1 MTAHAIALNERLP
14 PPIRPG
20 KLRLRW
26 FDGLLLGLA
35 PNIGGPIIAAH
46 IDRMSHELAR
56 QSAWYRRLRAQLVDS
71 ADEAMVDEE
80 QTMVVLLDQSA
91 SNLQSARKNLLSI
104 RSDYPGV
111 QKFPAWFRP
120 GPELGRA
127 VELML
132 QTSAE
137 LFEEVQA
144 FKTAVLEHDADRAMR
159 VAGCT
164 ASTPEELEKL
174 FARL

>member
-1 MTAHAIALNERLP
+1 MTAHAIALNKLLP

-26 FDGLLLGLA
+26 FDGLLLGLV
-35 PNIGGPIIAAH
+35 PNISGPIIAAH
-46 IDRMSHELAR
+46 VDRMSHELAR
-56 QSAWYRRLRAQLVDS
+56 QSVWYRGLRAQLADS
-71 ADEAMVDEE
+71 TDDEMVDEE
-80 QTMVVLLDQSA
+80 QTMLVLLDQSA

-104 RSDYPGV
+104 RSDCPEM
-111 QKFPAWFRP
+111 QKSPAWLRP
-120 GPELGRA
+120 GRELGRA

-132 QTSAE
+132 RTSAE

-159 VAGCT
+159 VEGRT
-164 ASTPEELEKL
+164 ASTPEELKKL